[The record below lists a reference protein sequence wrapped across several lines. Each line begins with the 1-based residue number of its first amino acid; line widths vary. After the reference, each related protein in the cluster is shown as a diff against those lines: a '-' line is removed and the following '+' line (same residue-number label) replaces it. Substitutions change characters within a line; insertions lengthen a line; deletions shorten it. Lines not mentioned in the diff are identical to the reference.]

1 MTERRLKDDLSD
13 FLSSRFPSLVHEDYT
28 YNEAAG
34 LILDWLAEEYDRQIE
49 EALGE
54 VTL

>member
-13 FLSSRFPSLVHEDYT
+13 FLYSRNLVREDYT

-49 EALGE
+49 EALEG